1 MTVKGNDESIRMFYY
16 FSKHRQAKNN

>member
-1 MTVKGNDESIRMFYY
+1 MTEKGNDESIRMFYY